1 MSQAADHAPGLDAV
15 ATPVLP
21 AKRPRVRLRALGIAS
36 LIPWVVVLGLWE
48 LASAEGWIKSSL
60 FPAPSTWIA
69 YAIESNFQVGF
80 GRDAMTLP
88 FAILASAY
96 RVLVGLA
103 IGFVAAVLAGIMIA
117 KSSAAR
123 LAVLPLVRGLA
134 PIAPLA
140 WIPLGIVLFGV
151 GNGTAI
157 FIVFIGIFFLL
168 TINTVVAVKS
178 VDARLIKTAR
188 TFGASPRQVWIWVVF
203 PAVLPTVFTMLRMNF
218 FGAWMAVLA
227 AEMVGLKN
235 GLGMVIMLGREMYNP
250 KLILLGM
257 CLVGI
262 TGYLVDTLLV
272 LIERKVLWWR
282 PEQSS

>member
-21 AKRPRVRLRALGIAS
+21 AKRPRLRLRSLGIAS

-60 FPAPSTWIA
+60 FPAPSAWIG

-80 GRDAMTLP
+80 ARDAMTLP

-96 RVLVGLA
+96 RVLAGLA
-103 IGFVAAVLAGIMIA
+103 IGFIAAVLAGIMIA

-123 LAVLPLVRGLA
+123 LALLPLVRGLA

-282 PEQSS
+282 PEQGA

>member
-1 MSQAADHAPGLDAV
+1 MAQVGELDAA
-15 ATPVLP
+15 ATPAATP
-21 AKRPRVRLRALGIAS
+21 AKRKPRAVLRSLGVAS
-36 LIPWVVVLGLWE
+36 LIPWAVVLGLWE
-48 LASAEGWIKSSL
+48 LVFAEGWVTTSL
-60 FPAPSTWIA
+60 FPPPSAWIG

-80 GRDAMTLP
+80 ARDAMTLP

-103 IGFVAAVLAGIMIA
+103 LGFVGAITAGILIA
-117 KSSAAR
+117 KSNAAR
-123 LAVLPLVRGLA
+123 LALLPLVRGLA

-157 FIVFIGIFFLL
+157 FIVFTGIFFLL
-168 TINTVVAVKS
+168 TINTVVAVNS
-178 VDARLIKTAR
+178 VDQRLIKTAR
-188 TFGASPRQVWIWVVF
+188 TFGASSRQVWFFVVL
-203 PAVLPTVFTMLRMNF
+203 PAVLPTVFIMLRMNF

-235 GLGMVIMLGREMYNP
+235 GLGMVIMLGREMYNT

-257 CLVGI
+257 CLVGV

-272 LIERKVLWWR
+272 FIERRVLWWR
-282 PEQSS
+282 PEGGQ